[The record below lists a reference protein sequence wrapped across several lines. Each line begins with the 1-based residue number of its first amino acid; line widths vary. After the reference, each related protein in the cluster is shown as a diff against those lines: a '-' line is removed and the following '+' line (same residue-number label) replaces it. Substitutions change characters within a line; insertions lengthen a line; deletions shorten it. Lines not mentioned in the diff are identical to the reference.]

1 MEQRDEWDKIGTLT
15 QVKEDKVIRD
25 KGASTLY
32 TVHKLQSSDTSVF
45 QYIIYIFF

>member
-32 TVHKLQSSDTSVF
+32 TVHKLQSSSPATQVF
-45 QYIIYIFF
+45 FST